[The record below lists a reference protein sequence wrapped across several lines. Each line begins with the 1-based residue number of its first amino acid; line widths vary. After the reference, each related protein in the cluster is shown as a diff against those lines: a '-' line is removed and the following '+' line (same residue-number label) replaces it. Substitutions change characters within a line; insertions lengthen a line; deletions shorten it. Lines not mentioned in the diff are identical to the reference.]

1 MLETKTMAFTTAK
14 CGHALG
20 KGVQYLRCLRRGGW
34 HQFKIEIED
43 PMEKTEQQ
51 WLFDGKKEGAT
62 LLVGKDFV

>member
-1 MLETKTMAFTTAK
+1 MLETKTMAFTTVK

-34 HQFKIEIED
+34 YQFKIEIEEE
-43 PMEKTEQQ
+43 PMEKKKQQ

-62 LLVGKDFV
+62 

>member
-20 KGVQYLRCLRRGGW
+20 KQVQYLRCLRRGGW
-34 HQFKIEIED
+34 HQFKIEIEE

>member
-1 MLETKTMAFTTAK
+1 MLETKTMAFTTVK

-20 KGVQYLRCLRRGGW
+20 KGVQYLRWLCRGGW